1 MDWIL
6 DFLDTDSGCFQH
18 DQEYCFLYCSRVRLD
33 LDCIFAE
40 KNVTGCL
47 LDLYLPGLKQESDCL
62 NLVGTGSG
70 LDLVSKFAKQDWTR
84 TQKNH
89 SPNTSVLHTRYTA
102 YQQLNKAIRSNA
114 QYNIECCL
122 DIIELVICSN
132 LIHLL
137 NNLVFHNCEV
147 FISQ

>member
-1 MDWIL
+1 M
-6 DFLDTDSGCFQH
+6 
-18 DQEYCFLYCSRVRLD
+18 D

-84 TQKNH
+84 TQKNQ